1 MIKIFR
7 EFTVCFP
14 SLTGPHTVSVTYD
27 GVPVP
32 NSPFRVNVTEGCH
45 PSRVKAQGPG
55 LKEAF
60 TNQPNAFSV
69 VTRYLSLLDLSRI
82 SEREREECNGLCNAR
97 C

>member
-1 MIKIFR
+1 MQEEGLIYLLTSESVGSCRSDSIRIFR
-7 EFTVCFP
+7 EFRTCFP
-14 SLTGPHTVSVTYD
+14 PLTGPHTVNVTYD

-69 VTRYLSLLDLSRI
+69 VTR
-82 SEREREECNGLCNAR
+82 
-97 C
+97 